1 MRTVD
6 LTPLINNDHEYDKA
20 YVNVSE
26 KYKCNWDDSVHDS
39 YLRLV
44 KDIQEYSSNIHRI
57 RCKTE
62 SLEKEAEALNVESMM
77 TKAESLCREANSI

>member
-6 LTPLINNDHEYDKA
+6 LTPLINNDHEYEKA
-20 YVNVSE
+20 YLNISE
-26 KYKCNWDDSVHDS
+26 KYKCNWDDTVHDS

-57 RCKTE
+57 RCKAE
-62 SLEKEAEALNVESMM
+62 CLEKEIEALNVDSMM
-77 TKAESLCREANSI
+77 TKADSLCREANSI

>member
-6 LTPLINNDHEYDKA
+6 LTPLINNDHEYEKA
-20 YVNVSE
+20 YLNISE
-26 KYKCNWDDSVHDS
+26 KYKCNWDDTVHDS

-57 RCKTE
+57 RCKAE
-62 SLEKEAEALNVESMM
+62 CLEKETEALNVDSMM
-77 TKAESLCREANSI
+77 LKADSLCGEANSI

>member
-6 LTPLINNDHEYDKA
+6 LTPLINNDHEYEKA
-20 YVNVSE
+20 YLNISK
-26 KYKCNWDDSVHDS
+26 KYKCNWDDTVHDS

-57 RCKTE
+57 RCKAE
-62 SLEKEAEALNVESMM
+62 SLEKEAEALNIDSMM
-77 TKAESLCREANSI
+77 IKADNLCREANSI